1 MLLVISSLLVSIVKL
16 VLLEWFIFRGGKK
29 NTFQFLSQA
38 PPRKKMK
45 KRVQKKERKKE
56 RTNERKTTLSH
67 HYQKNY
73 LLYCSK
79 WCGSKRMGQILITK
93 GKPFCKG
100 IPINHVS
107 ITKHLWVQSVERV
120 CFVVRCSLWCEVSY
134 CGFCNILEDLK
145 MYVSGQGDSP
155 VVKVLA
161 IKMWGRQFRFLALS
175 KSWASD
181 VATSTPVTWEAEI
194 GNPQGKMTA

>member
-1 MLLVISSLLVSIVKL
+1 MNDSYLGKEKKYLPVFVSSPSYK
-16 VLLEWFIFRGGKK
+16 E
-29 NTFQFLSQA
+29 NE
-38 PPRKKMK
+38 
-45 KRVQKKERKKE
+45 KERESKRK
-56 RTNERKTTLSH
+56 NECMNEWMKDHTFTPLP
-67 HYQKNY
+67 KNY
-73 LLYCSK
+73 LLHCSK
-79 WCGSKRMGQILITK
+79 WCGGERMGQTLITK

-107 ITKHLWVQSVERV
+107 VTTHLWVQSLERV

-145 MYVSGQGDSP
+145 MYDSGQGDSP
-155 VVKVLA
+155 VVKVLP

>member
-1 MLLVISSLLVSIVKL
+1 MN
-16 VLLEWFIFRGGKK
+16 EWMKDH
-29 NTFQFLSQA
+29 TFTPL
-38 PPRKKMK
+38 P
-45 KRVQKKERKKE
+45 
-56 RTNERKTTLSH
+56 
-67 HYQKNY
+67 KNY
-73 LLYCSK
+73 LLHCSK
-79 WCGSKRMGQILITK
+79 WCGSERMGQTLITK

-107 ITKHLWVQSVERV
+107 VTTHLWVQSLERV

-145 MYVSGQGDSP
+145 MYDSGQGDSP
-155 VVKVLA
+155 VVKVLP